1 MSEAQQV
8 TWRTPERPDLRNGVW
23 TRLGDHRVLGDGATE
38 AVLGSLAERT
48 RDAARAQGYAVG
60 WSEGHQAGLR
70 LADEEAEVERDKRA
84 RREERREA
92 EHAAALAALTRAAG
106 ELTRASAQV
115 AAQIADQATDLAF
128 ELTRELVGH
137 ELAIATEPGAGV
149 VARVL
154 SVLPRDP
161 STVVR
166 LHPVTAT
173 AIAAE
178 LAEHGVA
185 VVPDPSLERH
195 DAVVETAHTAVD
207 LRLGSALDRLREA
220 LT

>member
-8 TWRTPERPDLRNGVW
+8 TWRTPERPDLRTGVW

-48 RDAARAQGYAVG
+48 REAARAQGYAVG
-60 WSEGHQAGLR
+60 WSEGHQSGLR
-70 LADEEAEVERDKRA
+70 RAADEAEVAREEAA

-92 EHAAALAALTRAAG
+92 EHAAAIAALARAAA

-115 AAQIADQATDLAF
+115 AAQIADQATDLAL

-137 ELAIATEPGAGV
+137 ELTVSADPGAGV

-166 LHPVTAT
+166 LHPT
-173 AIAAE
+173 IAGAVASE
-178 LAEHGVA
+178 LAEHGA
-185 VVPDPSLERH
+185 SVVPDPTLERH
-195 DAVVETAHTAVD
+195 DAVVETAETAVD
-207 LRLGSALDRLREA
+207 LRLGTALDRLREA
-220 LT
+220 LS